1 MPFSSRFSN
10 LILEH
15 WRRHRP
21 QMVLH
26 LQRENK
32 LTEEIEQAENRAMDL
47 LYHYLSVDNLQYQ
60 TAWDLAMQECLL
72 PEETTSSLKTNPN
85 ELPPATSE

>member
-1 MPFSSRFSN
+1 MPSNSRFSN

-15 WRRHRP
+15 WRKHRP
-21 QMVLH
+21 QMVLQ

-32 LTEEIEQAENRAMDL
+32 LTEVIEQAESRAMDL
-47 LYHYLSVDNLQYQ
+47 LYHYLSVQNLQYQ

-72 PEETTSSLKTNPN
+72 PEETTSSSTMSPSA
-85 ELPPATSE
+85 LPPAISG